1 MDKKTQGIVIGIAA
15 ALLWFAPFVDLG
27 DGYYQAGQHIGG
39 ISYALLFACGTYAI
53 LGWLEKH
60 ELALIAA
67 IVGLGICL
75 LFAVQAGTSIK
86 WGLIVLIAVLGYG
99 AYFSRA
105 NKAKTGSGSDNEEP

>member
-1 MDKKTQGIVIGIAA
+1 MDKKTQGVVIGIVA
-15 ALLWFAPFVDLG
+15 ALLWFSPFVDLG
-27 DGYYQAGQHIGG
+27 EGYYQAGQHIGG
-39 ISYALLFACGTYAI
+39 ISYALLFASGAYAI

-86 WGLIVLIAVLGYG
+86 WGLVLLIVVLGYG
-99 AYFSRA
+99 AYFSHA
-105 NKAKTGSGSDNEEP
+105 NKGKTVSGPDNEKP